1 MKRILTAIIIS
12 LMATTLMAQTSNS
25 FKWLRNVDEQTVRP
39 YSEGHSAYF
48 ENGKW
53 GFLNLDGKVKIHPQ
67 YDEVSDFKNNISIV
81 KKDGKYG
88 VINNLGTLIFPIT
101 FDKISEFSDGMALAE
116 ENGVKYYLYQNGKRI
131 PLKNTFEYYPFS
143 EGLAK
148 IKNKKNGKWGYI
160 NTKGDFVINHV
171 YTYAGDFHGGVAVV
185 SKGDG
190 YFLINEK
197 GSKKHTSFP
206 IDTTFKLNAEG
217 IGFIKYNGNKYLF
230 VNKNLDTQKEIY
242 VLQHP
247 FHENMALT
255 KNSHG
260 NLRYINGDGKVVLDV
275 SKYDDAGDFSEGK
288 AWVVKNGKFGY
299 INTKG
304 YLVVDTVLTYAS
316 DFKNGLAYV
325 AKGQRQGI
333 IKIATAKD
341 RFPNLEIKDIV
352 LSDNSANE
360 TIEVDESF
368 LINFKIANTGKEE
381 LRNVYVSLTGSSEQ
395 ASWVKYDERKIFVG
409 TVLPGET
416 KDASF
421 RGISST
427 GIETG
432 EIDIKLT
439 GEANNLFYNVQA
451 ENKFTTKGINACK
464 PIIEKYWVH
473 TADHSALTPGKKATL
488 DLVVKNT
495 GTDIAKDVTIA
506 LKWPEGVD
514 FKESIITIPYINP
527 DETKT
532 ISSEFSIKY
541 NEAGIYDHKDF
552 SIVAQIDEYTH
563 KKKEVK
569 YLAFTSGELNY
580 EMNLV
585 TGVSSKPVN
594 YAQALPASA
603 PETSPIS
610 PAATVM
616 LSENKAQ
623 EPSKPIAI
631 KSELMEGLTQIK
643 NSQSKRFALV
653 IGNEDYN
660 IMKRES
666 TYQPNVEYAI
676 QDATTFAQYAQNVMG
691 VPSTNIILLKNATYI
706 EMKQSLVKLETLAKR
721 NPGELE
727 IIVYYAGHG
736 QIDSDSHESYLIPVD
751 VSLTT
756 PTFGIKLEEFYTSL
770 SSCKAKRSIV
780 FLDACYSGVGR
791 GIVVK
796 PKDTP
801 IKGNLIVMTA
811 TSSTQRSMPYHDKGH
826 GMFTYFLLK
835 TLKDSQGTISIGNL
849 FEEVHSAVETNSIW
863 INNMEQTP
871 ELLNGPDIKSGW
883 KEWTF

>member
-1 MKRILTAIIIS
+1 MKRIITLILASII
-12 LMATTLMAQTSNS
+12 ATTLMAQTRNS
-25 FKWLRNVDEQTVRP
+25 FKWLRNVEEQTVRP
-39 YSEGHSAYF
+39 YSEGLSAYY

-53 GFLNLDGKVKIHPQ
+53 GFLNLDGKIKIHPQ
-67 YDEVSDFKNNISIV
+67 YDEVTDFKNNISIV

-88 VINNLGTLIFPIT
+88 VINNAGVQVFPIS
-101 FDKISEFSDGMALAE
+101 FESISQFSDGMALAQ
-116 ENGVKYYLYQNGKRI
+116 ENGVKYYLYQNGKRT
-131 PLKNTFEYYPFS
+131 PLKNTYEYYPFS

-171 YTYAGDFHGGVAVV
+171 YTYAGDFSGGVAVV
-185 SKGDG
+185 SKGG
-190 YFLINEK
+190 EYFLINDK
-197 GSKKHTSFP
+197 GAKKSTSFP
-206 IDTTFKLNAEG
+206 VDTTFKLQESG
-217 IGFIKYNGNKYLF
+217 IGFVKYGNNLF
-230 VNKNLDTQKEIY
+230 RFVDNKLSVKNELY
-242 VLQHP
+242 VLKHP
-247 FHENMALT
+247 FRENMALT
-255 KNSHG
+255 KNSQG
-260 NLRYINGDGKVVLDV
+260 KLRYINQDGKVMLDV

-299 INTKG
+299 INTTG
-304 YLVVDTVLTYAS
+304 HLVVDTIFSYAS
-316 DFKNGLAYV
+316 DFKDGVAYV
-325 AKGQRQGI
+325 ATGQRQGI

-341 RFPNLEIKDIV
+341 RFPVLNITNIT
-352 LSDNSANE
+352 LSDNSANG

-368 LINFKIANTGKEE
+368 LVEFDISNPGNEE
-381 LRNVYVSLTGSSEQ
+381 LRNVYISLGGNPEQ
-395 ASWVKYDERKIFVG
+395 AGWVKYDERKIFVG
-409 TVLPGET
+409 TVLPGES
-416 KDASF
+416 KSASF
-421 RGISST
+421 RGVSST
-427 GIETG
+427 DIETG

-439 GEANNLFYNVQA
+439 GEANNLLFSTTA

-473 TADHSALTPGKKATL
+473 TADHSSLTPGKKATL

-495 GTDIAKDVTIA
+495 GTDIAKDVTIT

-541 NEAGIYDHKDF
+541 DEAGIYDHKDF

-594 YAQALPASA
+594 YAQAVPESA
-603 PETSPIS
+603 PEISPIS
-610 PAATVM
+610 PATTVM

-623 EPSKPIAI
+623 EPSKPIAV

-643 NSQSKRFALV
+643 GTQSKRFALV

-736 QIDSDSHESYLIPVD
+736 QVDNDSHESYLIPVD

-756 PTFGIKLEEFYTSL
+756 PTFGFKLEDFYSSL
-770 SSCKAKRSIV
+770 SSCNAKRSIV

-796 PKDTP
+796 PRDTP

-871 ELLNGPDIKSGW
+871 ELLNGPDIKAGW